1 MKKWWTDLNSNVVF
15 CKKNEPAKQ
24 KLYGNSILGLL
35 VFVCMVAASIGL
47 FLPSL
52 YSSQVDAAVVQ
63 GGGSGST
70 TVNQDSIEE
79 AAKGFYAYKA
89 LEECKNRWGTMDTSS
104 FGVNLDESYANR
116 QYGTFGGQTHS
127 CTTSE
132 MNSLIQEMN
141 SSVKDDYLLDR
152 LKQAAGRNDEC
163 DDDTYDGVECYNKL
177 TTGQIREVLNDV
189 LDIYQRYSDSGLSQA
204 EWFWVWYTP
213 FREHCMGD
221 NFVAVGDDG
230 SIPANPDEVWDFP
243 SGSTLQPGEDGKLT
257 IERVYANKADG
268 VSGLLGEESFTVWPG
283 NADTGIFAGQQGTT
297 MTCGS
302 IYDGVRDNFEAY
314 VKALNA
320 SVDNGEE
327 IPDDVVEGGTTS
339 DGADDSMDSCEAG
352 LFGFGW
358 IFCPGQNLV
367 EKIIN
372 GLMNWI
378 ADSMNWSIIAND
390 SSSGK
395 VRDVWQKFTTIANVC
410 FVIAFLVMIYSMAT
424 STGLSNYEI
433 KKMLPRLIITAIAV
447 NLSFYLC
454 AALVDLSNILGK
466 GAYDLITQASGTDTQ
481 WSIGNELAVD
491 AFGVLA
497 FIFFGGIAIVSIA
510 IAFLAV
516 TFRQILLVLLV
527 VISPVALVLYMLPN
541 TEKWSRKWFDMFV
554 RMLMVYP
561 MFTAVWGISH
571 LASTVLQLTFGADDI
586 GSAVMSTIISFVCAI
601 APAAAIVP
609 IFKASGGLMAIAAGA
624 MAGSALA
631 KGSQKWI
638 NSKTRNNPASRLAAR
653 SASGAMNKLATSRLG
668 RAPIIGNAIRRGAQ
682 NASNKAGQFGNS
694 LNTIDD
700 QLDAQ
705 SVERGKTANLGL
717 TSTQVAEIA
726 RTGSYTNNR
735 GKSVTVDSY
744 QRRAA
749 MDQVGDGMSYS
760 DVESMLVNTAN
771 EASLL
776 EAQGRTR
783 EAAALRESAY
793 KAAKASGNALVSSG
807 SLQDFRNGSG
817 NWGNGNAQA
826 AYDDAVSNYAGG
838 LSVDQASKLS
848 SKKHEHLQSKV
859 SGSNAASYQN
869 AIESAMNNA
878 KAQSSMNQ
886 NTRDNLSNYLSQVRH
901 ANSNTAGTQT
911 RTTTAGSGPSN
922 INGSSAPTAQPAQ
935 RAAADPLNTNQRA
948 AAGAAGGGVGVTTQ
962 SNNSAQPSQ
971 RIGGIPSNNGYQGKH
986 FRQNTS
992 GVAPTSGTIPSANNN
1007 PPIQGTPPPR
1017 P

>member
-1 MKKWWTDLNSNVVF
+1 MIRMGINKRQRLSISLIYVTAVALVSTLLVTIISS
-15 CKKNEPAKQ
+15 PAKATYSVETEIQ
-24 KLYGNSILGLL
+24 STDINLVSIPEIWLQIWNDVSSYNEDNSDRYG
-35 VFVCMVAASIGL
+35 
-47 FLPSL
+47 
-52 YSSQVDAAVVQ
+52 
-63 GGGSGST
+63 GST
-70 TVNQDSIEE
+70 TFCDSKNMLPMQNETNDVDNSALVFFTNLSPMYCGNSQYVWRCTISGPELSGTTANVYTTTCNTPSQEE
-79 AAKGFYAYKA
+79 LDNGTAMTAAYYSQLQEDAGITDDD
-89 LEECKNRWGTMDTSS
+89 L
-104 FGVNLDESYANR
+104 VLDE
-116 QYGTFGGQTHS
+116 
-127 CTTSE
+127 
-132 MNSLIQEMN
+132 
-141 SSVKDDYLLDR
+141 
-152 LKQAAGRNDEC
+152 DE
-163 DDDTYDGVECYNKL
+163 DGN
-177 TTGQIREVLNDV
+177 
-189 LDIYQRYSDSGLSQA
+189 
-204 EWFWVWYTP
+204 
-213 FREHCMGD
+213 
-221 NFVAVGDDG
+221 
-230 SIPANPDEVWDFP
+230 
-243 SGSTLQPGEDGKLT
+243 SGS
-257 IERVYANKADG
+257 
-268 VSGLLGEESFTVWPG
+268 
-283 NADTGIFAGQQGTT
+283 
-297 MTCGS
+297 
-302 IYDGVRDNFEAY
+302 
-314 VKALNA
+314 
-320 SVDNGEE
+320 
-327 IPDDVVEGGTTS
+327 
-339 DGADDSMDSCEAG
+339 SMDSCEAG

-586 GSAVMSTIISFVCAI
+586 GSAVMSTIVSFVCAI

-609 IFKASGGLMAIAAGA
+609 IFKASGGLMAMAAGA

-668 RAPIIGNAIRRGAQ
+668 RAPIIGNAIRRGTQ

-735 GKSVTVDSY
+735 GKSVPVDSY